1 MDGPSSRTFWSNKS
15 NGSTEK
21 EYESGYVIDV
31 LEHYSR
37 NFNNPNI
44 DNKRFVIPSVDQSV
58 YLSFLQV
65 YIIFEK

>member
-1 MDGPSSRTFWSNKS
+1 MDRRVEHFGRTNQTVLRK
-15 NGSTEK
+15 K